1 MSLEIINVE
10 NPLEKYKKT
19 NKITLIIIVL
29 TFGEIDNKRSTIDFQ
44 KFQTW
49 LLKKNELMKRKF
61 TYRFLLYHKK
71 ISYINIK

>member
-61 TYRFLLYHKK
+61 IYRFLLYHKK